1 MAQDFEKP
9 SGVIIRLFFLTVH
22 IIIITGLWYLEDN
35 NMDSKKK
42 GKILLELGMIAISLA
57 GLLLLIYFVMK
68 VSFQNGTDS
77 LSMTRQLGEQLA
89 GRVFQQPTEEQIST
103 TAWIIR
109 YGAHL
114 GLFFVVGFV
123 TTFVSM
129 VIFRRYYRII
139 GVIGAGF
146 ICYFLAYYTE
156 YYKQFVEGRHFQ
168 QSDAAL
174 NWYGGVAGIICM
186 IGSYF
191 LNRLLVKL
199 S

>member
-1 MAQDFEKP
+1 MKERGR
-9 SGVIIRLFFLTVH
+9 SR
-22 IIIITGLWYLEDN
+22 
-35 NMDSKKK
+35 
-42 GKILLELGMIAISLA
+42 ILLEISVILISFA
-57 GLLLLIYFVMK
+57 ALLMLLYFVMV
-68 VSFQNGTDS
+68 VSFQNGAASTDVT
-77 LSMTRQLGEQLA
+77 MRLA
-89 GRVFQQPTEEQIST
+89 GRIARRIFEQPTADQIST
-103 TAWIIR
+103 TALMIR

-129 VIFRRYYRII
+129 VIFRGYFRIL
-139 GVIGAGF
+139 GVMGAGAA
-146 ICYFLAYYTE
+146 CYVLAYYTE

-174 NWYGGVAGIICM
+174 NWYGSVAGILCM
-186 IGSYF
+186 VGSYF

>member
-1 MAQDFEKP
+1 
-9 SGVIIRLFFLTVH
+9 
-22 IIIITGLWYLEDN
+22 
-35 NMDSKKK
+35 MDKNRKNH
-42 GKILLELGMIAISLA
+42 ILLEFGVIAISFVA
-57 GLLLLIYFVMK
+57 LLLLLYFVMV
-68 VSFQNGTDS
+68 VSFQSGEVS
-77 LSMTRQLGEQLA
+77 LDLTRRMGERVA
-89 GRVFQQPTEEQIST
+89 GQIFENPTQDQIATIARV
-103 TAWIIR
+103 IR

-129 VIFRRYYRII
+129 VVFRRYYRIL
-139 GVIGAGF
+139 GVIGAGAV
-146 ICYFLAYYTE
+146 CYVLAYYTE

-174 NWYGGVAGIICM
+174 NWYGSLAGIFCM
-186 IGSYF
+186 VGSYF

>member
-1 MAQDFEKP
+1 
-9 SGVIIRLFFLTVH
+9 
-22 IIIITGLWYLEDN
+22 
-35 NMDSKKK
+35 MDRRKKRN
-42 GKILLELGMIAISLA
+42 IWLELSVIAISLA
-57 GLLLLIYFVMK
+57 ALLMLLYFVMV
-68 VSFQNGTDS
+68 VSFQNGTVS
-77 LSMTRQLGEQLA
+77 TSVTMRLAEQIA
-89 GRVFQQPTEEQIST
+89 RRIFEQPTADQIET
-103 TAWIIR
+103 TSLMIR

-129 VIFRRYYRII
+129 VVFRGYYRIL
-139 GVIGAGF
+139 GVIGAGVV
-146 ICYFLAYYTE
+146 CYLLAYYTE

-174 NWYGGVAGIICM
+174 NWYGCVAGIFCM
-186 IGSYF
+186 VGSYF